1 MPGERGEGVVVSTLR
16 IRDLDG
22 SLERRDRLVEPPEAA
37 VDRGEDVE
45 AHGEIEDRSAVASAG
60 NGRSSGGAA
69 SLEGL
74 RRADRVV
81 ESLVGTF
88 AGSYGV
94 ASELEEEG
102 AEIRVVEG
110 WIVDVGYGGGGGG
123 NARRV
128 FFGGSAGRGF
138 GSRRGGGRG
147 LLHRGS
153 WRLLLLRV
161 GDGHA

>member
-1 MPGERGEGVVVSTLR
+1 MPGERGEGVVGSTRR

-22 SLERRDRLVEPPEAA
+22 SLERRDRFVEPPEAA
-37 VDRGEDVE
+37 VDSGEDVE
-45 AHGEIEDRSAVASAG
+45 THGEIENRSAVATAG
-60 NGRSSGGAA
+60 DGRSSGGAA

-81 ESLVGTF
+81 QSLVGTF

-123 NARRV
+123 DARRV
-128 FFGGSAGRGF
+128 FFGGSAGGGL

-153 WRLLLLRV
+153 WRLLLRV
-161 GDGHA
+161 GDGDA

>member
-1 MPGERGEGVVVSTLR
+1 MPGERGEGVVGSTRR

-22 SLERRDRLVEPPEAA
+22 SLERRDRFVEPPEAA
-37 VDRGEDVE
+37 VDSGEDVE
-45 AHGEIEDRSAVASAG
+45 THGEIENRSAVATAG
-60 NGRSSGGAA
+60 DGRSSGGAA

-81 ESLVGTF
+81 QSLVGTF

-110 WIVDVGYGGGGGG
+110 WIVDVRYGGGGG

-128 FFGGSAGRGF
+128 FFGGSTGRGF

>member
-1 MPGERGEGVVVSTLR
+1 MPGERGEGVVGPTRR

-22 SLERRDRLVEPPEAA
+22 SLERRDRFVEPPEAA

-45 AHGEIEDRSAVASAG
+45 AHGEIENRSAVATAG
-60 NGRSSGGAA
+60 DGRSSGGAA

-81 ESLVGTF
+81 QSLVGTF

-110 WIVDVGYGGGGGG
+110 WIVDVGYGGGGG

-128 FFGGSAGRGF
+128 FFGGSTGRGF